1 MCIGSLVFGT
11 QALTVCN
18 LNVESSFRIGSSLLC
33 KTYMQ
38 WNWFF
43 CMDSE
48 AEIEQKKKALR
59 GRFEQHILD
68 NFDGQEVWYQE
79 KKVQL
84 IGEAKILADDWGIHV
99 NFESLDGE
107 AFSVSGRWDYL
118 VVFADRLGAVY
129 SGWSLTTFCPY
140 PEWND

>member
-1 MCIGSLVFGT
+1 MHT
-11 QALTVCN
+11 
-18 LNVESSFRIGSSLLC
+18 
-33 KTYMQ
+33 
-38 WNWFF
+38 
-43 CMDSE
+43 E

-84 IGEAKILADDWGIHV
+84 IGEAKIQADDWGIHV

-118 VVFADRLGAVY
+118 VVFADRLGAAY